1 MLNLDGIRQ
10 LIPTLPVLN
19 AHALSLAEGYFV
31 AALVVQLRGLDV
43 RVSGHAP
50 GDVDVTAAFK
60 IVHDANGLK
69 ELVSYRSREMAEKV
83 AQKVLSRVAHL
94 PGNAHFDKR
103 VSRSLT
109 AWRSAVVICAYRFV
123 VKVRVPHDLL
133 QEKDVSASCTSR
145 LRTCAGLHG

>member
-83 AQKVLSRVAHL
+83 ARKVLSREH
-94 PGNAHFDKR
+94 
-103 VSRSLT
+103 
-109 AWRSAVVICAYRFV
+109 
-123 VKVRVPHDLL
+123 
-133 QEKDVSASCTSR
+133 TSR
-145 LRTCAGLHG
+145 AMLISIRGSAAHEPPGGPPLSYARIASWCQGPSAP